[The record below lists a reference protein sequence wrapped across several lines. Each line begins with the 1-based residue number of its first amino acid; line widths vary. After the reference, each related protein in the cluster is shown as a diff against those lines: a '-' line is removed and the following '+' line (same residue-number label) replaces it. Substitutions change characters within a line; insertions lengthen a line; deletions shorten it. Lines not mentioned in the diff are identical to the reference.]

1 MLFQFLFT
9 VKIQIG
15 IIDIDLRLDKAETV
29 DLFDR
34 ADRKRSLQEKLS
46 FKCPDIEE
54 IIGVEY

>member
-1 MLFQFLFT
+1 M
-9 VKIQIG
+9 QIG
-15 IIDIDLRLDKAETV
+15 IIDIDLRLDKAEII

-54 IIGVEY
+54 ILGVEY